1 MKCGQSSQFAE
12 VGPHSSR
19 RVQRQS
25 RSRTHRFKSWCVRLP
40 KRSVSRESNNPSLRR
55 SHRSE
60 YFTQNTCCESSK
72 EKNMHDYEPNYGR
85 ASPTTVQ
92 YMKVPSTAGKRPN
105 CPRSERAS
113 QAGSHCN
120 SPTCL
125 QTEKHTSP
133 NKQEMTKKKQVS

>member
-92 YMKVPSTAGKRPN
+92 YMKFLQPLGRGPTVLEVNVLPQLQATVTVPRAYRLRNTDPQINKR
-105 CPRSERAS
+105 
-113 QAGSHCN
+113 
-120 SPTCL
+120 
-125 QTEKHTSP
+125 
-133 NKQEMTKKKQVS
+133 